1 MQEVRISIKSTQA
14 IGSEREQMKI
24 KTQGTLQKK
33 GDARVIEYPDM
44 EADGPAGSTVITA
57 RKGMVGMQK
66 KGAVETEF
74 IFEQGKTCSTLYK
87 TPFGSMD
94 VTLFPTHVQVELGE
108 AGGKIDL
115 EYVMNIAGAQVVN
128 RLNLCYEEC

>member
-14 IGSEREQMKI
+14 IGGEREQMKM
-24 KTQGTLQKK
+24 KTQGTLQKQ
-33 GDARVIEYPDM
+33 GDARVIEYSDM
-44 EADGPAGSTVITA
+44 EEDGAAGSTVITA

-94 VTLFPTHVQVELGE
+94 VTLFPTHVQVELE
-108 AGGKIDL
+108 ERSGKIDL